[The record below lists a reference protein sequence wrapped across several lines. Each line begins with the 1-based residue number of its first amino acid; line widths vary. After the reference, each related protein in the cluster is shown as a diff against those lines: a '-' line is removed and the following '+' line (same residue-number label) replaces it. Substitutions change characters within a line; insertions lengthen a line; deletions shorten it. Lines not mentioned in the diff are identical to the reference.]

1 MTKAEF
7 TDWLQDVFDLLIAEG
22 EVLADSARDDLGD
35 IWRHIEEKE
44 LLQAVGVPYALDY
57 LNHDILFGLA
67 DGFLASGYE
76 VGAEGATIW
85 FFPEADVSTNLRE
98 ARRSDVEDA
107 AVRLEAAALCVRDL
121 LRGPVQ

>member
-7 TDWLQDVFDLLIAEG
+7 FLWLQDVIDHLITEG
-22 EVLADSARDDLGD
+22 EVVVDFVRDDLGD
-35 IWRHIEEKE
+35 IWRHIETEG
-44 LLQAVGVPYALDY
+44 LLQAVGVPYAFDY

-76 VGAEGATIW
+76 VGADGETIW

-98 ARRSDVEDA
+98 VRRSDVEDA

-121 LRGPVQ
+121 VMEPAK